1 MYIFNFHVV
10 CVCLAYLI
18 PSTWSLPWHRE
29 GHKPSKW
36 EQPVNWEQRNFDTIS
51 KIYNLTVYPNQLPI
65 LTQGAAGVPA
75 GLFNENATGR
85 VDPVGNFTGFD
96 DSIEYFFAL
105 APVPTTNA
113 ASTAISS
120 IQITEFNSACPNVAA
135 SVVYLFCNMED
146 PSGQGQ
152 GTALAPL
159 KEVAFWKFDDCG
171 AVLKYDA
178 WIPNLN
184 DWIIAGLG
192 IDLSNPQVI
201 EQSIE
206 QLCGGTQ
213 QRCTGPNTQWNSTE
227 ECITVLSQK
236 PYGNYDEAWG
246 DNIVCRTIHLILT
259 QVRPDVHC
267 PHVGPTGGG
276 KCINYPYPLE
286 YFADQALY
294 GDPLGGTF
302 TCNKQQTGVSI

>member
-1 MYIFNFHVV
+1 MNLFYWHAV
-10 CVCLAYLI
+10 CTSLSFLI
-18 PSTWSLPWHRE
+18 SSTWGAPLEKKGQAP
-29 GHKPSKW
+29 
-36 EQPVNWEQRNFDTIS
+36 QNWAQRNFNTVKSIYDLTIF
-51 KIYNLTVYPNQLPI
+51 PNQLPI
-65 LTQGAAGVPA
+65 LEQGAAGVPP

-113 ASTAISS
+113 ASTAITS
-120 IQITEFNSACPNVAA
+120 IQITEFSSACADVAA
-135 SVVYLFCNMED
+135 SVVYLFCNVYAPGSAD
-146 PSGQGQ
+146 DGK
-152 GTALAPL
+152 ALAPL
-159 KEVAFWKFDDCG
+159 KEIAFWKFDDCG

-184 DWIIAGLG
+184 DWIVAGLG
-192 IDLSNPQVI
+192 IQIGNPQVDS
-201 EQSIE
+201 ESIG

-213 QRCTGPNTQWNSTE
+213 QRCTGSNTQWTSID
-227 ECITVLSQK
+227 ECVETLSQK

-246 DNIVCRTIHLILT
+246 DNIVCRTIHLVLT
-259 QVRPDVHC
+259 QVRPDIHC

-276 KCINYPYPLE
+276 KCVDYAYPLE

-294 GDPLGGTF
+294 GDPLGKTF
-302 TCNKQQTGVSI
+302 TCDDCE